1 MSSIISVTVEN
12 GSGSGQPPSSGF
24 DGSNLG
30 VRDGFRKHQGKWLIT
45 KESVPSYS
53 DYKDSSQSLED
64 FFSIRDAGG
73 VHLVFGNHTVVGVG

>member
-45 KESVPSYS
+45 KESVPSYL
-53 DYKDSSQSLED
+53 DYKDSSKSLED
-64 FFSIRDAGG
+64 FF
-73 VHLVFGNHTVVGVG
+73 

>member
-53 DYKDSSQSLED
+53 DCKDSSQSLGD
-64 FFSIRDAGG
+64 IFLASGMRA
-73 VHLVFGNHTVVGVG
+73 VFI

>member
-53 DYKDSSQSLED
+53 DCKDSSQSLENL
-64 FFSIRDAGG
+64 FSIRDAGG

>member
-30 VRDGFRKHQGKWLIT
+30 VWDGFRKHQGKWLIT
-45 KESVPSYS
+45 KESMPSYS
-53 DYKDSSQSLED
+53 DYKDSS
-64 FFSIRDAGG
+64 
-73 VHLVFGNHTVVGVG
+73 